1 MKGRYRNMSV
11 QNVVSVILAV
21 FTAMLVLTSC
31 TENTGT
37 NNEYMQITQKEA
49 KNIMDTQAGYMILD
63 VRTEEE
69 FAEGHISGAIL
80 IPDYEIGE
88 RAESELTD
96 KDQLI
101 LVYCRSGRRSQNAAK
116 ELISLGY
123 NNVKDFGGIIDWQ
136 YETVK

>member
-1 MKGRYRNMSV
+1 MSV

-63 VRTEEE
+63 VRTAQEY
-69 FAEGHISGAIL
+69 ADGHIPGAIL

>member
-1 MKGRYRNMSV
+1 MSV

-69 FAEGHISGAIL
+69 FAEGHISG
-80 IPDYEIGE
+80 
-88 RAESELTD
+88 
-96 KDQLI
+96 
-101 LVYCRSGRRSQNAAK
+101 
-116 ELISLGY
+116 
-123 NNVKDFGGIIDWQ
+123 
-136 YETVK
+136 

>member
-1 MKGRYRNMSV
+1 MSV
-11 QNVVSVILAV
+11 QNVVSVILSV

>member
-1 MKGRYRNMSV
+1 
-11 QNVVSVILAV
+11 
-21 FTAMLVLTSC
+21 MLVLTSC

>member
-1 MKGRYRNMSV
+1 MSV